1 MKAVLVESRDLASG
15 VRHFVFE
22 SADLENA
29 AFDPGQF
36 VSFSETI
43 GEKRITRAYSI
54 VSQAIKNNRFEL
66 CLNLVDEGRMS
77 PLLFR
82 MQPGGVIDMKGP
94 LGGFVLK
101 QPISDSIFIAT
112 GTGIAPIRSMLL
124 SIPDLAAHRIILLF
138 GARRL
143 SGLHYWDDLK
153 DLPIDARPTLT
164 RPEPDWQGRSGWV
177 QQHLEEAIGNR
188 RDWQFYI
195 CGLKA
200 MVDDVRARLK
210 AMGFDRR
217 QIAYEKFD

>member
-1 MKAVLVESRDLASG
+1 MKAVLVESHDLASG

-22 SADLENA
+22 SADLENTPFA
-29 AFDPGQF
+29 PGQF

-54 VSQAIKNNRFEL
+54 VSPEIKDKRFEL

-82 MQPGGVIDMKGP
+82 MQPGDAIEMKGP

-101 QPISDSIFIAT
+101 QPLSDSIFIAT

-124 SIPDLAAHRIILLF
+124 SIPDPAAHRIVLLF
-138 GARRL
+138 GARYRH
-143 SGLHYWDDLK
+143 GLHYWDDLK
-153 DLPIDARPTLT
+153 NLPIDARPTLT
-164 RPEPDWQGRSGWV
+164 RPAPDWQGRTGWV
-177 QQHLEEAIGNR
+177 QHHLEEAIGGS

-195 CGLKA
+195 CGMKA

-210 AMGFDRR
+210 AAGFDRR